1 MQLELAICPLQQI
14 AIDILGPLPLTE
26 RGNKYV
32 LVLGDYF
39 TKCIPNEEHGS
50 DNCCPKSSQEFI
62 CRFGVPEC
70 LHTYQGRN
78 FESDL
83 IKEICK
89 LLDIKKTRTSAY
101 HPQSDGMIERFNR
114 TLLNMLSTALEKNLD
129 SQLPV
134 LILAYRTSMQETIG
148 ATPFS
153 LMFGRSARLP
163 IDIEFNLPSPNYGS
177 LDQIVC
183 SNNFGRLTQLCENTH
198 WLNSPGNN
206 ACMTGRCIRKLEM
219 KCGYT
224 ARQCQKDAARSFTD
238 RGKDRSQLSK

>member
-1 MQLELAICPLQQI
+1 MQLELAICPLQRI

-32 LVLGDYF
+32 LVVGDYF

-50 DNCCPKSSQEFI
+50 DNCCPKSTYAVWST
-62 CRFGVPEC
+62 GVFA
-70 LHTYQGRN
+70 YRRN

-163 IDIEFNLPSPNYGS
+163 IDIEFNLPSPNYGG

-198 WLNSPGNN
+198 WLNSPSSN